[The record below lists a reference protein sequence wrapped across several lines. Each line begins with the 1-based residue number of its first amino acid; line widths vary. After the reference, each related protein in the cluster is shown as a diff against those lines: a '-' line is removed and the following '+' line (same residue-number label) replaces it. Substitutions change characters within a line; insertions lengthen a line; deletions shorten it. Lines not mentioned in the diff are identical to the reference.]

1 MKTKINVRRGDII
14 KGQRSN
20 CYECPVALATRKIF
34 PAYEIAVGQ
43 GGIFMR
49 INENHIFTA
58 KLPIEAE
65 QWVSEFDALS
75 IMMHTTIKPITF
87 DVEFKAE

>member
-14 KGQRSN
+14 KGQRCDYYN
-20 CYECPVALATRKIF
+20 CPVALATRKIF
-34 PAYEIAVGQ
+34 PAYDIGVGL
-43 GGIFMR
+43 GRIFMYE
-49 INENHIFTA
+49 NENHIFTA

-75 IMMHTTIKPITF
+75 IMMRATVKQITF
-87 DVEFKAE
+87 DVEFKAG